1 MIINNVSITQKLYG
15 SCKTTTRKSVHTEG
29 YEFYH
34 LKYIIKKKKNA
45 VKGGLLHFGQIMEDT
60 MQTIGIASIFY
71 GWS

>member
-34 LKYIIKKKKNA
+34 LKYIIKKKK
-45 VKGGLLHFGQIMEDT
+45 
-60 MQTIGIASIFY
+60 MQ
-71 GWS
+71 